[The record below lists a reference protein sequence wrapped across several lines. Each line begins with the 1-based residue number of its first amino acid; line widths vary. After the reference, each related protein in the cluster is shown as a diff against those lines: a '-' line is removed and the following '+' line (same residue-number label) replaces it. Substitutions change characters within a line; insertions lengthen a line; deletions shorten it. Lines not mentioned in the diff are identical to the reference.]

1 LPKKTAMPARPL
13 GKPFRKVLIANR
25 GEIACRIARTC
36 HRLGIATVAVYSD
49 ADRDA
54 QHVQSCDE
62 AHRLGAAAASESYL
76 HIDRLLAVAA
86 RAGAEAIHPGYGFLA
101 QSSEFAR
108 RCAAAG
114 VTFIGPSPES
124 TDKMGR
130 KDAAKALM
138 AAAGVPVVPGYH
150 GADQSDATL
159 AKEAA
164 RIGFPLMIK
173 AVSGGGGKGM
183 RRVDDQA
190 GFAEAL
196 AGARREGKASFAD
209 DRVLLERYVQGP
221 RHIEVQVFG
230 DAHGGVIHLNE
241 RECSIQ
247 RRFQKVVEETPS
259 PFLDAAMRAAMG
271 AAAVKAAQAVDYVN
285 AGTVEFIVGADRAF
299 YFMEMNTRLQVE
311 HPVTE
316 QTLGLDLVEWQLRIA
331 AGERLPLTQAEVA
344 SRGHSIEV
352 RLCAEDPQRGFVPAS
367 GRLTALHSPADEDEA
382 VRLDAGFASGDAV
395 PPDYDS
401 MIAKLIVTAADR
413 AAAVA
418 KLREALA
425 DTVVLG
431 IANNLPLLRAIAHD
445 PAFAAGAFD
454 THFLDGKL
462 ESLLG
467 DAATDAAWH
476 AALAAVLADLV
487 PGGQGADA
495 TDAWEHRDGWRIG
508 GMGRV
513 AIELGLAHDKANGL
527 RRRYLARGL
536 PERRWQ
542 VEHDGRSFEL
552 ALATPTLL
560 LLEGASEIDLAVDGT
575 RIAARFLLVD
585 DDCHVALGDRA
596 WTFRVH
602 DPLAGK
608 GRGADDAHP
617 GSPMPGTV
625 VALHV
630 AVGDRVTAGQPILVL
645 EGMKMEFTLRAPLAG
660 RVVALHAS
668 VGQRVDAEVPLV
680 DIDPLPGEGAG
691 A

>member
-1 LPKKTAMPARPL
+1 LSS
-13 GKPFRKVLIANR
+13 KPFNKVLIANR

-62 AHRLGAAAASESYL
+62 AHRLGPAAASESYL
-76 HIDRLLAVAA
+76 HIERLLAVAKA
-86 RAGAEAIHPGYGFLA
+86 TGAEAIHPGYGFLA
-101 QSSEFAR
+101 QSSAFAR
-108 RCAAAG
+108 ACRDAG
-114 VTFIGPSPES
+114 IVFIGPSPES

-150 GADQSDATL
+150 GADQTEATL

-164 RIGFPLMIK
+164 RVGFPLMIK
-173 AVSGGGGKGM
+173 AVAGGGGKGM
-183 RRVDDQA
+183 RRVDAQA

-196 AGARREGKASFAD
+196 AGARREGKASFGD

-259 PFLDAAMRAAMG
+259 PFVDAALRRAMG
-271 AAAVKAAQAVDYVN
+271 EAAVRAAQAVGYVN
-285 AGTVEFIVGADRAF
+285 AGTVEFIVGGDRAF

-316 QTLGLDLVEWQLRIA
+316 QVTGLDLVEWQLRIA
-331 AGERLPLTQAEVA
+331 AGERLPLAQAEVE
-344 SRGHSIEV
+344 SRGHAIEV
-352 RLCAEDPQRGFVPAS
+352 RLCAEDPRRGFVPAS
-367 GRLTALHSPADEDEA
+367 GRLTAFHTPADEDAA
-382 VRLDAGFASGDAV
+382 VRLDAGFAAGDRV

-401 MIAKLIVTAADR
+401 MIAKLIVGGADR

-445 PAFAAGAFD
+445 PGFAAGAFD
-454 THFLDGKL
+454 THFLDGRL
-462 ESLLG
+462 DALLG
-467 DAATDAAWH
+467 GAAPEAAWQ

-487 PGGQGADA
+487 PGHQGADA
-495 TDAWEHRDGWRIG
+495 LDPWECHDGWRIG
-508 GMGRV
+508 GLGQV
-513 AIELGLAHDKANGL
+513 AIELDDGTGHT
-527 RRRYLARGL
+527 RRFLCAAR
-536 PERRWQ
+536 RDRSWR
-542 VEHDGRSFEL
+542 VTHDGGAFTL

-560 LLEGASEIDLAVDGT
+560 LLEGASDIDLTVDGA
-575 RIAARFLLVD
+575 RIAARFMLVGA
-585 DDCHVALGDRA
+585 DCHVALGDRA
-596 WTFRVH
+596 WTFRLH

-608 GRGADDAHP
+608 GHGADDAHP

-630 AVGDRVTAGQPILVL
+630 KVGDRVAAGQPILVL

-660 RVVALHAS
+660 TVTELHAA
-668 VGQRVDAEVPLV
+668 VGSRVDAEVPLV
-680 DIDPLPGEGAG
+680 DIEPAPDDGA
-691 A
+691 AP